1 MPESNQYKDV
11 IGRGLSFPLRVN
23 VQGELKTDGGD
34 RNLEESIATIL
45 NTKLGE
51 RVYRPNFGS
60 RLSDLTF
67 APMNPQTI
75 LLARIYVEEALNRWE
90 PRIKVTGVYAEPDP
104 IRGRLDLKILYEI
117 KESHDRR
124 SMVYPFYLLPPN
136 GN

>member
-1 MPESNQYKDV
+1 MSTSDRDY

-23 VQGELKTDGGD
+23 VQGELKTDSGD

-60 RLSDLTF
+60 RLSELTF

-75 LLARIYVEEALNRWE
+75 LLARVYVEEALNRWE
-90 PRIKVTGVYAEPDP
+90 PRIKVKGVYAEPDP
-104 IRGRLDLKILYEI
+104 LKGCLDLKIIYEI
-117 KESHDRR
+117 KGGHETR
-124 SMVYPFYLLPPN
+124 SMVYPFYLMPPDSN
-136 GN
+136 

>member
-1 MPESNQYKDV
+1 MSNLDRDFL
-11 IGRGLSFPLRVN
+11 GRGISFPLRIN
-23 VQGELKTDGGD
+23 VQGELTTDGGD

-45 NTKLGE
+45 STKLGE
-51 RVYRPNFGS
+51 RVYRPNFGC

-104 IRGRLDLKILYEI
+104 VRGRLDLKILYEI

-136 GN
+136 GS

>member
-1 MPESNQYKDV
+1 MSDLEQNYL
-11 IGRGLSFPLRVN
+11 GRGISFPLRIN
-23 VQGELKTDGGD
+23 VQGELKTDGGE

-51 RVYRPNFGS
+51 RVYRPNFGC

-117 KESHDRR
+117 KENHDRR

>member
-1 MPESNQYKDV
+1 MSSLNRDYL
-11 IGRGLSFPLRVN
+11 GRGISFPLRIN
-23 VQGELKTDGGD
+23 IQGELKTDSGD

-51 RVYRPNFGS
+51 RVYRPNFGC

-75 LLARIYVEEALNRWE
+75 LLARIYVEEALNKWE

-104 IRGRLDLKILYEI
+104 IKGLLDLKIQYQI
-117 KESHDRR
+117 KENNDRR
-124 SMVYPFYLLPPN
+124 NMVYPFYLLPPN
-136 GN
+136 N

>member
-1 MPESNQYKDV
+1 MSSLDRNYL
-11 IGRGLSFPLRVN
+11 GRGISFPLKIN
-23 VQGELKTDGGD
+23 VQGELKTDSGD

-45 NTKLGE
+45 DTKLGE
-51 RVYRPNFGS
+51 RVYRPNFGC

-90 PRIKVTGVYAEPDP
+90 PRIQVTGVYAEPDP
-104 IRGRLDLKILYEI
+104 ITGRLDLKILYEI
-117 KESHDRR
+117 KEEHDSR

-136 GN
+136 T

>member
-1 MPESNQYKDV
+1 MNNLNREYL
-11 IGRGLSFPLRVN
+11 GRGISFPLKIN
-23 VQGELKTDGGD
+23 VQGELKTDSGD

-51 RVYRPNFGS
+51 RVYRPNFGC

-104 IRGRLDLKILYEI
+104 IKGRLDLKIQYQI
-117 KESHDRR
+117 KENNDRR
-124 SMVYPFYLLPPN
+124 NMVYPFYLLPPD